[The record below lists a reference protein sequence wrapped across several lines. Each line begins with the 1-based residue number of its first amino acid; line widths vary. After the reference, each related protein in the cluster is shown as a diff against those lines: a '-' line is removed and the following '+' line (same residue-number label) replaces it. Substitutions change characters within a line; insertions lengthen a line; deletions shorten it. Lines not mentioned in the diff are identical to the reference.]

1 MRASRGALPL
11 SPAAMDLGLGGDLRQ
26 QLLDEEMQKKKKL
39 LAQAQAMSSGA
50 MSPAVQ
56 SLFPSAGLNV

>member
-1 MRASRGALPL
+1 MPSAKSQPL

-39 LAQAQAMSSGA
+39 LAQAQALGGSA
-50 MSPAVQ
+50 SPATMA
-56 SLFPSAGLNV
+56 LFPNAGVNV

>member
-1 MRASRGALPL
+1 MRQSKPVAL

-50 MSPAVQ
+50 LSPASQ
-56 SLFPSAGLNV
+56 ALFPGAGLNV